1 MNFDNGAIPA
11 STQRITS
18 GGNSMARRKLTQA
31 YRIPEAVREQPE
43 PEPVVDEVAGSI
55 ELREERLVAHKGT
68 QEVGEIQLH
77 TEVEQAPGRLEV
89 DAYREEVMVEHEP
102 VGEVVTE
109 RLEPWQEADGVYVV
123 PMYEE
128 RLVVVKRLVLRER
141 IRIRRVG
148 TTERQLFEDT
158 LRRERLV
165 VEDPQHT
172 GRVREVYPADDEE
185 PSAEQSDRESG
196 FLEGL
201 VRKALE

>member
-1 MNFDNGAIPA
+1 MPLPD
-11 STQRITS
+11 
-18 GGNSMARRKLTQA
+18 
-31 YRIPEAVREQPE
+31 
-43 PEPVVDEVAGSI
+43 
-55 ELREERLVAHKGT
+55 
-68 QEVGEIQLH
+68 
-77 TEVEQAPGRLEV
+77 
-89 DAYREEVMVEHEP
+89 REEVAVEHEP

-109 RLEPWQEADGVYVV
+109 RVEPWQEADGTYVV
-123 PMYEE
+123 PMHEE

-172 GRVREVYPADDEE
+172 GRVREVYPADEEE
-185 PSAEQSDRESG
+185 PAAEESDRESG
-196 FLEGL
+196 FFEGL